1 MNSVD
6 KNNSFVI
13 RKPDFKWNEPVNTW
27 LWLWINLTPALSDG
41 DRQILKAGQPLA
53 EMTGLCPLRDLA
65 LKEYSGELNKDTEC
79 SPLSLLV
86 CVCRH
91 VHTHTH
97 THTPQIE
104 LCFPSLYRCLPLP
117 VRFHVKLATI
127 LGMNFSMSMS
137 YISLVLLQTHTIF
150 MYIINLPQTKG

>member
-6 KNNSFVI
+6 KMSSLVN
-13 RKPDFKWNEPVNTW
+13 RKPDFKWKEPVNTW

-41 DRQILKAGQPLA
+41 DRQILKAGQPMA

-97 THTPQIE
+97 TPQIE
-104 LCFPSLYRCLPLP
+104 LCFPSLYQCLPLP

-127 LGMNFSMSMS
+127 PGRNFPMSMS
-137 YISLVLLQTHTIF
+137 YISLVPLETHTII